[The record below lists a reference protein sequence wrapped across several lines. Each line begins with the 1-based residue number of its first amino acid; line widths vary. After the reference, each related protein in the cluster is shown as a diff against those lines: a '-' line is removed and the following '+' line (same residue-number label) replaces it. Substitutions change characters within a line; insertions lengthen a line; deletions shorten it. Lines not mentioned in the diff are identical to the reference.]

1 MYSLGIVAMETQTSM
16 ILPASDRLC
25 SAGMRSIG
33 QGATRP
39 RPWLKEKGWSST
51 TSIKLM
57 GLGWLESY
65 RILYYIYILYICIS
79 ILYIYTYY
87 IYIYYNY
94 IIYRKKIHNP
104 QIMVS
109 SISPWL
115 LARPVYPHDGTIPDA
130 WFDKATMPRW
140 IPRFACPGPL
150 WASDHL
156 RSSRGSQL
164 KRLRFVR
171 ETGIS

>member
-65 RILYYIYILYICIS
+65 RIWLYALTPTIILTS
-79 ILYIYTYY
+79 P
-87 IYIYYNY
+87 
-94 IIYRKKIHNP
+94 KK
-104 QIMVS
+104 
-109 SISPWL
+109 PWFSRGFTHL
-115 LARPVYPHDGTIPDA
+115 SHLGVFNIRGVG
-130 WFDKATMPRW
+130 
-140 IPRFACPGPL
+140 
-150 WASDHL
+150 L
-156 RSSRGSQL
+156 RSKGPKTAEIPYHCDPPQKQSGDWWLSNHENRQNNQILVLPSC
-164 KRLRFVR
+164 RYVDR
-171 ETGIS
+171 

>member
-65 RILYYIYILYICIS
+65 RIWLYALTPTIILTS
-79 ILYIYTYY
+79 P
-87 IYIYYNY
+87 
-94 IIYRKKIHNP
+94 KK
-104 QIMVS
+104 
-109 SISPWL
+109 PWFSRGFTHL
-115 LARPVYPHDGTIPDA
+115 SHLGVFNIRGVG
-130 WFDKATMPRW
+130 
-140 IPRFACPGPL
+140 
-150 WASDHL
+150 L
-156 RSSRGSQL
+156 RSKGPKTAEIPYHCDPPQKQSGDWWLSNHENRQNNQILVLPSC
-164 KRLRFVR
+164 RYIDR
-171 ETGIS
+171 

>member
-65 RILYYIYILYICIS
+65 RIWLCALTPTIILTS
-79 ILYIYTYY
+79 P
-87 IYIYYNY
+87 
-94 IIYRKKIHNP
+94 KK
-104 QIMVS
+104 
-109 SISPWL
+109 PWFSRGFTHL
-115 LARPVYPHDGTIPDA
+115 SHLGVFNIRGVG
-130 WFDKATMPRW
+130 
-140 IPRFACPGPL
+140 
-150 WASDHL
+150 L
-156 RSSRGSQL
+156 RSKGPKTAEIPYHCDPPQKQSGDWWLSNHENRQNNQILVLPSC
-164 KRLRFVR
+164 RYIDR
-171 ETGIS
+171 